1 MSDTHSPES
10 APSAPTPDQPPVDMD
25 AAKNAIRQ
33 AQESGEALDKLPR
46 QQSQSQSPSEL
57 ASLADAIDALPEKIA
72 QAWAQLYPQ
81 PPKQEKV
88 PKQKNEEGEK
98 AKQEKET
105 PATPRKRTFAQLW
118 FGE

>member
-1 MSDTHSPES
+1 MSSTPESPDS
-10 APSAPTPDQPPVDMD
+10 APSAPTPDAPPAPIDKD
-25 AAKNAIRQ
+25 AAKDAIRH
-33 AQESGEALDKLPR
+33 AQESGDAIDKLPR
-46 QQSQSQSPSEL
+46 QQSPSEL

-72 QAWAQLYPQ
+72 QAWAEMYPQ
-81 PPKQEKV
+81 PPKQEKA
-88 PKQKNEEGEK
+88 PKQKSEEREK